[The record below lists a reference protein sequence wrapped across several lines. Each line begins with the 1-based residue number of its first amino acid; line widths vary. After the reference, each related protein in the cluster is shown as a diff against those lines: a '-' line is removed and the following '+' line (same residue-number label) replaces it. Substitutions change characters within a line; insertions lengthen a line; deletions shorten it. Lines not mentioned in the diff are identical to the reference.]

1 MAKSQHNINEL
12 EFSLRQNRQF
22 RVDAAIPPQSD
33 RLLEA
38 NCKPQNVNQ
47 NHISCLMRDILAFID
62 GSECVDRGELVV
74 AHYDVGGRRYC
85 GFYVDPCYTKP
96 QNRKYNRCYKRAQ
109 PAITRCSKKLEGRG
123 LVNLLRHGRYIKKIK
138 ITAEGKMLIEGLV
151 RRKVNI

>member
-1 MAKSQHNINEL
+1 MKIAEKRYTYRVQIIATTEDWPSEA
-12 EFSLRQNRQF
+12 FCGRQ
-22 RVDAAIPPQSD
+22 
-33 RLLEA
+33 
-38 NCKPQNVNQ
+38 KVNQ
-47 NHISCLMRDILAFID
+47 KHLSKLMRSVLGSID
-62 GSECVDRGELVV
+62 SADGTIERGELVA

-109 PAITRCSKKLEGRG
+109 PAITRCLKKLESRG